1 METLKKLLLALL
13 KATVMLA
20 SSITAGVIIA
30 SLAKFLLVKILGVTF
45 AVLCA
50 LLIGFASY
58 MFLRD
63 ENL

>member
-1 METLKKLLLALL
+1 METLKKLLSALL

-30 SLAKFLLVKILGVTF
+30 SLVKFLLVRIPGVTL

>member
-1 METLKKLLLALL
+1 
-13 KATVMLA
+13 MLA
-20 SSITAGVIIA
+20 SGLIAGVIIV
-30 SLAKFLLVKILGVTF
+30 SLVKFLFAKIPGVTLV
-45 AVLCA
+45 VLCA